1 MWDNKIKVGT
11 LILNNSRLGTV
22 VSINSPRAKV
32 VWDNGW
38 EIVYGLSWVELFRVH
53 LVETLKDG

>member
-1 MWDNKIKVGT
+1 MDKHKIKVGT

-22 VSINSPRAKV
+22 VAIDSPRAKV
-32 VWDNGW
+32 IWDNGW
-38 EIVYGLSWVELFRVH
+38 EIVYDLSWVEMFRIH